1 MPALRELQQSFG
13 GALLGGPPPVEVDA
27 ELLGIYR
34 NTCYGMLTAALSLSF
49 PAVHR
54 LVGAAFFEACAQAF
68 IPIHPPR
75 RAYLNDYG
83 QEFPAFLGS
92 YGPAAALSYLP
103 EVASLEWAVN
113 RALHAADVP
122 ALDVAALS
130 AIDAKDVPMLRFL
143 PHPAV
148 SVLHVALPADA
159 IWRAVLEHDEA
170 AMAAI
175 DLAAG
180 PAWLLIQRGA
190 GGVEVQRMSERSG
203 CFAQRLCAG
212 QTLQAALDAE
222 ADGED
227 AAAEL
232 NAALADH
239 LASGRFTGWL
249 LSPSQNST
257 EGKVP

>member
-1 MPALRELQQSFG
+1 VPALRELQRSFG
-13 GALLGGPPPVEVDA
+13 GALFGGPLPMEIDA

-34 NTCYGMLTAALSLSF
+34 NTCHGTLAAALSLSF

-54 LVGAAFFEACAQAF
+54 LVGAAFFDACAQAF
-68 IPIHPPR
+68 IPLHPPR

-83 QEFPAFLGS
+83 REFPAFLGS
-92 YGPAAALSYLP
+92 YAPAAALSYLP
-103 EVASLEWAVN
+103 EVAGLEWAVN
-113 RALHAADVP
+113 RALHAPDVA

-130 AIDAKDVPMLRFL
+130 AIDAKDVPTLRFL

-159 IWRAVLEHDEA
+159 IWRAVLDHDEA

-175 DLAAG
+175 DPAAG
-180 PAWLLIQRGA
+180 PAWLLIQRPT

-203 CFAQRLCAG
+203 RFARRLCAG
-212 QTLQAALDAE
+212 ETLQAALDAE
-222 ADGED
+222 ADRED

-239 LASGRFTGWL
+239 LASGRFTGWQ

-257 EGKVP
+257 EGEVP

>member
-1 MPALRELQQSFG
+1 MPALRELQRSFG
-13 GALLGGPPPVEVDA
+13 GALLGGPLPVGADA
-27 ELLGIYR
+27 ELLRIYR
-34 NTCYGMLTAALSLSF
+34 NTCHGTLTTALALSF

-54 LVGAAFFEACAQAF
+54 LVGAAFFENCAAAF

-92 YGPAAALSYLP
+92 YGPAAVLSYLP
-103 EVASLEWAVN
+103 EVARLEWAVN
-113 RALHAADVP
+113 RALHAADAA

-130 AIDAKDVPMLRFL
+130 AIDPDEVPTLRFL

-148 SVLHVALPADA
+148 SVLYVALPADA
-159 IWRAVLEHDEA
+159 IWRAVLEEDEA

-175 DLAAG
+175 DLTTG
-180 PAWLLIQRGA
+180 PAWLLIQRRA
-190 GGVEVQRMSERSG
+190 GGVEVQRMNERG
-203 CFAQRLCAG
+203 GRFAQRLCAG

-222 ADGED
+222 ADGEQ

-232 NAALADH
+232 HAALADH
-239 LASGRFTGWL
+239 LACGRFTGWL
-249 LSPSQNST
+249 LSPSQNPT
-257 EGKVP
+257 

>member
-1 MPALRELQQSFG
+1 VPALRELQRSFG
-13 GALLGGPPPVEVDA
+13 SALLGGPLPVEVDA

-34 NTCYGMLTAALSLSF
+34 NTCHGTLAAALALSF

-54 LVGAAFFEACAQAF
+54 LVGAAFFEACAQAY
-68 IPIHPPR
+68 IPIHPPA

-83 QEFPAFLGS
+83 EEFPAFLGS
-92 YGPAAALSYLP
+92 YGPAAVLSYLP
-103 EVASLEWAVN
+103 DVARLEWTVN
-113 RALHAADVP
+113 RALHAPDAT

-130 AIDAKDVPMLRFL
+130 AIDARDVPMLRFV

-148 SVLHVALPADA
+148 SVLHVNVPADA
-159 IWRAVLEHDEA
+159 IWRAVLEQDEA

-180 PAWLLIQRGA
+180 PAWLLIERGI

-203 CFAQRLCAG
+203 RFAQRLCAG

-222 ADGED
+222 ADGEH

-239 LASGRFTGWL
+239 LACGRFTGWQVP
-249 LSPSQNST
+249 PSQNST
-257 EGKVP
+257 KEKVS